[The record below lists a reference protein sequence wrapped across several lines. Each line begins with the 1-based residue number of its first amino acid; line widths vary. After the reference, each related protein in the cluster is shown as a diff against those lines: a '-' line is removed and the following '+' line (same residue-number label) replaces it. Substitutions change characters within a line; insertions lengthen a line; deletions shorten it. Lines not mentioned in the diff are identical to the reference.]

1 MKTDRFISHKGF
13 TLIEV
18 MIVVAII
25 GILAAIAY
33 PSYTEHVRRSHRS
46 EAQTALLQASQYMQR
61 FYAANNRYDQD
72 LNGNSSQEKLPVKKV
87 PESGSTLYNLS
98 FIDKS
103 LTETSYAL
111 QAAPANGGMMQ
122 NDKCGTLTLNQL
134 GQKSVVIGDSKTPPS
149 SEVIQSCW
157 K

>member
-72 LNGNSSQEKLPVKKV
+72 LGGTATALPVTNV
-87 PESGSTLYNLS
+87 PDTGTTLYNLS
-98 FIDKS
+98 FVANS
-103 LTETSYAL
+103 LTPTSYKL
-111 QAAPANGGMMQ
+111 QAVPVNGTMMQ
-122 NDKCGTLTLNQL
+122 TDKCETLTLNQL